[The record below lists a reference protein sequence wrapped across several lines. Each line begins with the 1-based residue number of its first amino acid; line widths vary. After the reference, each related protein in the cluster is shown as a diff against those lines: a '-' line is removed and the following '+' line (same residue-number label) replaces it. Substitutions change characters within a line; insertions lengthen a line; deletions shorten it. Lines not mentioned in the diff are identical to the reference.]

1 MGRWVGVPLENVGDG
16 AGVHEQA
23 LGELQRHH
31 LRIRL
36 YETIAARDA
45 DTCES
50 THLDWTVDGRRVPL

>member
-1 MGRWVGVPLENVGDG
+1 VGWVGVPLEDVGDG

-36 YETIAARDA
+36 YESQQR
-45 DTCES
+45 EMPMNVSLS
-50 THLDWTVDGRRVPL
+50 TLMG